1 MIIKKQNTVDINL
14 VGEDVKQL
22 QSALVKVIDNSK
34 KIGFTNVGF
43 TKEEEKIITDISNEL
58 NK

>member
-22 QSALVKVIDNSK
+22 QSALIKVIDNGK
-34 KIGFTNVGF
+34 KIGFTNAGF
-43 TKEEEKIITDISNEL
+43 TKEEEKIITDLSNEL